1 MDWTYRL
8 RLRHVKMLLSLA
20 TTHNLS
26 HTAVIM
32 NTTQPG
38 LSKWLKELED
48 DIGLPLFERRARGI
62 VPTPY
67 GEVLIGHARRLDA
80 QLNRASSDMET
91 LREGSSGKVV
101 IGASGVAASDT
112 VPLATIRIL
121 EKMPKANVSLVEGTT
136 DHLLSQLAHGE
147 LDIVIGRAAPEFS
160 DQGLDAEAL
169 FFDPIHFVVRPKHP
183 LLQVE
188 RLQWEHVQEYRW
200 IVWPKGTPVR
210 NALDGALAQ
219 AVRELPPSTIETN
232 SVTANLTLLNNSD
245 MIGIA
250 SHRAALRLS
259 QLNVLRILPLR
270 LSGFGA
276 VAMYTNKERFRS
288 LAVQLALDCLRQV
301 VGEYGGESCAF

>member
-1 MDWTYRL
+1 MDWTHRL

-20 TTHNLS
+20 ATHNIS
-26 HTAVIM
+26 HSALIL

-38 LSKWLKELED
+38 LSKWLKDLED
-48 DIGLPLFERRARGI
+48 DIGLPLFERHARGL

-80 QLNRASSDMET
+80 QLDRVSTDMEA
-91 LREGSSGKVV
+91 LREGGSGKVV

-121 EKMPKANVSLVEGTT
+121 ENMPKAKISLVESTT
-136 DHLLSQLAHGE
+136 DRLLSQLTHGE

-160 DQGLDAEAL
+160 DQGLEAESL

-183 LLQVE
+183 LL
-188 RLQWEHVQEYRW
+188 RIDPIQWKHVQEFRW

-210 NALDGALAQ
+210 NALDSALAE
-219 AVRELPPSTIETN
+219 AVQELPGSTIETN
-232 SVTANLTLLNNSD
+232 SVTANLTLLNSSD

-270 LSGFGA
+270 LSGFGS
-276 VAMYTNKERFRS
+276 VAMYTSKDRFRS

-301 VGEYGGESCAF
+301 VSEYGGESA